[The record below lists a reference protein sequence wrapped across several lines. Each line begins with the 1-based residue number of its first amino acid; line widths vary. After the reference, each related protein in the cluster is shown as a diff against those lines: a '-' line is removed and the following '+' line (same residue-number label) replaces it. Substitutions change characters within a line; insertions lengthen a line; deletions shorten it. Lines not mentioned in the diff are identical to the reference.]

1 MIMLSARQRL
11 LDSNFLKEA
20 IQEWKC
26 DTKMLKGRFISY
38 LKARRMINKS
48 FIYHLVRI
56 HDKDAK
62 PPTLQSIPVING
74 FLDVFQEELTGIPQ
88 EQEIYFD
95 IDMLPGSQP
104 ISIPPYR
111 MARVELKYQKDQLKD
126 LLDKGF
132 IRTSVSPLGA
142 SVIRK

>member
-1 MIMLSARQRL
+1 
-11 LDSNFLKEA
+11 
-20 IQEWKC
+20 
-26 DTKMLKGRFISY
+26 MLKGRFISY

-111 MARVELKYQKDQLKD
+111 MARVELKY
-126 LLDKGF
+126 
-132 IRTSVSPLGA
+132 
-142 SVIRK
+142 